1 MCVVAAP
8 STFCLFDTGM
18 IQTKC
23 FTDVSVVSLTVLR
36 KGHSNLQFPG
46 RDQAWGEEK
55 TSSAV
60 KL

>member
-1 MCVVAAP
+1 
-8 STFCLFDTGM
+8 M